1 MIKFNDASTKG
12 DNVSTSF
19 WEMNVNRIDPVTPVK
34 LTAVAVNVPDPAKV
48 GVPVSVATPLVE
60 LSDKSDRRSGDE
72 SLMMVDIPP
81 KKLIALKGMGV
92 IGRFTNALE
101 KTALFEG
108 VVKTTVSV

>member
-1 MIKFNDASTKG
+1 MMKLRDASTKG
-12 DNVSTSF
+12 DKVSTSF
-19 WEMNVNRIDPVTPVK
+19 CEVNVNCIDPVTPVR
-34 LTAVAVNVPDPAKV
+34 LTALAVKVLDPAKV
-48 GVPVSVATPLVE
+48 GVPDKSATPLME

-72 SLMMVDIPP
+72 RLTMVDAPP
-81 KKLIALKGMGV
+81 KKLTALNGMGA